1 MSKLHAI
8 ERFKN
13 QQQFTEVKALVD
25 RMVREGELKELGLDP
40 AEPSR
45 FVEMYQEANGE
56 TWSFAQP
63 DHAFRGFLKLREEQ
77 NNNASD

>member
-1 MSKLHAI
+1 MSELHAV
-8 ERFKN
+8 ERFEN
-13 QQQFTEVKALVD
+13 QQQFAEAKALVD

-45 FVEMYQEANGE
+45 FVEIYQEASGK

-63 DHAFRGFLKLREEQ
+63 DHAFRGFLKPREG
-77 NNNASD
+77 